1 MWLQLRV
8 SGQNRR
14 VTIPTALAFSS
25 FVLGAALL
33 CLTAIGRVVS
43 LEPKNID
50 SFRDQFGR
58 APRMSRSQVLDVISG
73 DSRDIKRYVTDLN
86 QAIHLGVLHCGP
98 GEDACR
104 RHLTIPLAHNFVLWG
119 LAFVWPEEFAAYE
132 LFDHRRAL
140 ERRLGNCSQKAII
153 LTGILHEKGIRAHV
167 FGLGSYPSPRGRP
180 DGHVVAAVQVGNDE
194 WWVADPD
201 YGVVLPQS
209 PAAIGDDPADA
220 AALYARAGYGEAKVR
235 SLAFL
240 LEKDQNRIFDR
251 HPGAKGYSLKKY
263 YFEKLTYAIIWLV
276 PLGMMLP
283 LPLSLIGRRE
293 GTRS

>member
-1 MWLQLRV
+1 
-8 SGQNRR
+8 
-14 VTIPTALAFSS
+14 
-25 FVLGAALL
+25 
-33 CLTAIGRVVS
+33 
-43 LEPKNID
+43 
-50 SFRDQFGR
+50 
-58 APRMSRSQVLDVISG
+58 MSRSQVLDVISG

-86 QAIHLGVLHCGP
+86 QAVHLGVLHCGP

-104 RHLTIPLAHNFVLWG
+104 RHLRIPLAHNFVLWG
-119 LAFVWPEEFAAYE
+119 LAFVWPEEFTAYE

-140 ERRLGNCSQKAII
+140 DRRLGNCSQKAII

-180 DGHVVAAVQVGNDE
+180 DGHVVAAAQVGDDE

-209 PAAIGDDPADA
+209 PAAIGNDPADA